1 MRYPNTLFLKISLMK
16 AIFKTRLQNML
27 GLTSQELSD
36 VASIISEYLI
46 YETAIDAA
54 ASLDPTLLAGL
65 GVEVPEVT
73 LDIIMCVKI
82 WQYFNQENPD
92 ESNKLDFMK
101 IIDSNP
107 FEAAKSGILAYG
119 ITSVLKFAVGK
130 VAGKG
135 AFYVGSPVISGG
147 INAVQTVTTGLLWAK
162 HVKEK
167 AKLPERSNKSKSQE
181 IIIDNGKYD
190 PVAI

>member
-1 MRYPNTLFLKISLMK
+1 MMKVILKS
-16 AIFKTRLQNML
+16 RLQNML

-36 VASIISEYLI
+36 VVSIISEYLI
-46 YETAIDAA
+46 YETAVDVVG
-54 ASLDPTLLAGL
+54 SLDPTFLAGL
-65 GVEVPEVT
+65 GVEVPEIAI
-73 LDIIMCVKI
+73 DIIMCVKI
-82 WQYFNQENPD
+82 WQYFNQENLD

-107 FEAAKSGILAYG
+107 FEAAKSGLLAYG
-119 ITSVLKFAVGK
+119 ITSILKFAVGK
-130 VAGKG
+130 CAGKL

-147 INAVQTVTTGLLWAK
+147 INAIQTVTTGLLWAK

-181 IIIDNGKYD
+181 IIIDNEKYD
-190 PVAI
+190 SVAI